1 MTHQETCVC
10 VWGGGVVVQVGGKM
24 EVEVEVE
31 VELGV
36 RE

>member
-1 MTHQETCVC
+1 MCG
-10 VWGGGVVVQVGGKM
+10 GGGVVVQVGGKM

-31 VELGV
+31 VEVGV

>member
-1 MTHQETCVC
+1 MCVC
-10 VWGGGVVVQVGGKM
+10 VGGVVVQVGGKV

-31 VELGV
+31 VEVGV

>member
-1 MTHQETCVC
+1 MMHQETYVC
-10 VWGGGVVVQVGGKM
+10 GGGVVVQVGGKM

-31 VELGV
+31 VEVGV

>member
-1 MTHQETCVC
+1 MC
-10 VWGGGVVVQVGGKM
+10 VWGGVVVQVGGKV

-31 VELGV
+31 VEVGV